1 MDYETKSHCKYLI
14 ALHLILV
21 VKYRKQLLIGEL
33 GQFLK
38 ATIKQLS
45 MESDFDI
52 EEIEIDKDYVHIL
65 MTTSPKYIISQH
77 VRNIKQLTTHKI
89 WCYSPNLKKQFWK
102 ERTFWSDG
110 YFVYSVGNASAET
123 IRRYIQEQG

>member
-52 EEIEIDKDYVHIL
+52 EEIEIDKDHVHIL
-65 MTTSPKYIISQH
+65 MIISPKYSISQH

-110 YFVYSVGNASAET
+110 YFVCSVGNASAET
-123 IRRYIQEQG
+123 IRRYI

>member
-1 MDYETKSHCKYLI
+1 MDYETKSDCKYLI

-38 ATIKQLS
+38 AAIKQLS

-52 EEIEIDKDYVHIL
+52 EEIEIDKDHVHIL
-65 MTTSPKYIISQH
+65 MAISPKYSISQH

-110 YFVYSVGNASAET
+110 YFVCYVGNASAET